1 MFIVHVHVNVRPDR
15 VDDFIAATRINAA
28 NSVQE
33 AGVLRFDVIQEENN
47 PSQFILIEIYREQE
61 ASNSHK
67 DTQHYKIWR
76 NKVNDMM
83 AEPRRSARYKS
94 IYPVD

>member
-1 MFIVHVHVNVRPDR
+1 MFIVHVHVNVRPER

-28 NSVQE
+28 SSVQE

-47 PSQFILIEIYREQE
+47 PTQFVLIEIYREQE
-61 ASNSHK
+61 ASNLHK
-67 DTQHYKIWR
+67 NTQHYKIWR
-76 NKVNDMM
+76 NSVNDMM

-94 IYPVD
+94 IYPVE